1 MCVYVVVM
9 GNEDGGDDV
18 MRNRDESN
26 KAVAR
31 QARGKGRVRIEK

>member
-1 MCVYVVVM
+1 M

-18 MRNRDESN
+18 MGNRDESN